1 MYRYF
6 NDFSSRNDLRKYGTN
21 ALLLYALQL
30 RFDIDDIGT
39 VAAESITD
47 GYEDKKC
54 DMIYIDSNEGVAV
67 VAQAYYKQNFQ
78 EGEHAKLTKVQDL
91 NTAASWILGC
101 KLEDVPELLKS
112 AVIALREVI
121 EKEEIT
127 TLYF

>member
-1 MYRYF
+1 M
-6 NDFSSRNDLRKYGTN
+6 RKYGAN

-78 EGEHAKLTKVQDL
+78 EGEHAKLTKAQDL
-91 NTAASWILGC
+91 NTAASWILGRE
-101 KLEDVPELLKS
+101 LEDVPELLKS
-112 AVIALREVI
+112 AVISAGG
-121 EKEEIT
+121 
-127 TLYF
+127 Y